1 MSSVLYAVYCI
12 YMGYTALI
20 YFRFIRILPIFY
32 ICYERMKGWLN
43 NKVAQYCSLHVDA
56 FLQSVALQ
64 RFGLTLSVSRLIC
77 FVVLCTRKSQLLPH
91 WIVYKQAIRTLSFMV
106 LQPAP
111 TRGGGGGGAKF
122 PGLFGQQCL
131 LNKWYAYTV
140 RTQYNSVNDCTKM
153 CADRGILIYTWYSTA
168 SISGILWHRCVC
180 YEALL

>member
-111 TRGGGGGGAKF
+111 TRGGGQNSLGSLANNVYWINGMHT
-122 PGLFGQQCL
+122 LYVQSI
-131 LNKWYAYTV
+131 TV
-140 RTQYNSVNDCTKM
+140 LMTVQRCARTEGY
-153 CADRGILIYTWYSTA
+153 
-168 SISGILWHRCVC
+168 
-180 YEALL
+180 